1 MAIKSLKDRYEYWS
15 DIQEQRAHLQELFI
29 SKIKP
34 HLKNPNDAAEIE
46 AFLTQ
51 HPDILESSLPYNFIQ
66 EVRPGSLKQ
75 YSKYF
80 ASALGTLP
88 FIMTNNNE

>member
-1 MAIKSLKDRYEYWS
+1 MKKIGKIVLGGGCLMTIICIALMLICNQIVTPCLSH
-15 DIQEQRAHLQELFI
+15 RAWHRVTL
-29 SKIKP
+29 
-34 HLKNPNDAAEIE
+34 
-46 AFLTQ
+46 
-51 HPDILESSLPYNFIQ
+51 HPDILESSSPYNFIQ

>member
-1 MAIKSLKDRYEYWS
+1 MKKLLIAT
-15 DIQEQRAHLQELFI
+15 IQSHRAWHRVT
-29 SKIKP
+29 

-51 HPDILESSLPYNFIQ
+51 HPDILESSSPYNFIQ

>member
-1 MAIKSLKDRYEYWS
+1 V
-15 DIQEQRAHLQELFI
+15 
-29 SKIKP
+29 
-34 HLKNPNDAAEIE
+34 
-46 AFLTQ
+46 TQ
-51 HPDILESSLPYNFIQ
+51 HPDILENSSPYNFIQ

>member
-1 MAIKSLKDRYEYWS
+1 MKKLLIAT
-15 DIQEQRAHLQELFI
+15 IQSHRAWHR
-29 SKIKP
+29 
-34 HLKNPNDAAEIE
+34 A
-46 AFLTQ
+46 TQ
-51 HPDILESSLPYNFIQ
+51 HPDILESSSPYNFIQ